1 MQEQLKN
8 DEKDWDHEYAD
19 IPSVSQITSIVSN
32 ESVSRPNGKFANI
45 SDFPGYS
52 CVSNSYSSTDFSIG
66 RFFSNRC
73 VELQDVLPAKSP
85 TKSNYKPMSLIPPNS
100 TQSQIG
106 WY

>member
-1 MQEQLKN
+1 MQDQLKK

-19 IPSVSQITSIVSN
+19 IPSVSQLTSILSN
-32 ESVSRPNGKFANI
+32 ESVSKMNGKLANI

-73 VELQDVLPAKSP
+73 VELQDVLPTKSP
-85 TKSNYKPMSLIPPNS
+85 KKINHKPMSLIPPNN
-100 TQSQIG
+100 THLQPG
-106 WY
+106 